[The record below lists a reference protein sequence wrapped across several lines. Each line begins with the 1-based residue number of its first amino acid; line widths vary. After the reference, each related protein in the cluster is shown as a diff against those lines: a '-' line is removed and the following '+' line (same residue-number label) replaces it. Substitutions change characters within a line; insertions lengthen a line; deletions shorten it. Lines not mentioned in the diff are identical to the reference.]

1 MRMLTMDYQ
10 GGVNYVNDRDWALL
24 DVEYIQTSKSHQC
37 VRKLYILAKDGFT
50 DLKLEFHPCKP
61 FRDLKMHYKKAYW
74 FCQAHIHQLTYY
86 PVRPSSPCSTV
97 KEKLQNFITN
107 NSIDLILY
115 KDGQIEEKIANEIG
129 IASFNIEHFAEDFEK
144 AHSHDSY
151 EEVNCYY
158 TQLVEFAL

>member
-1 MRMLTMDYQ
+1 MRMLTMNYQ

-37 VRKLYILAKDGFT
+37 IRKLYILAKDGFT

-74 FCQAHIHQLTYY
+74 FCQAHIHQLPYY

-129 IASFNIEHFAEDFEK
+129 IASFNIEHFVEDFEEV
-144 AHSHDSY
+144 HSHDPY

-158 TQLVEFAL
+158 TQLVEFVL